1 MCLVDNGGENYMV
14 DIGPSAA
21 YAWRNRKG
29 TMEMHMGLQIPLLFK
44 GDYEHDHHD
53 DFPTSG
59 GFVAI
64 TLIWMAQTFG
74 IFWTF

>member
-1 MCLVDNGGENYMV
+1 
-14 DIGPSAA
+14 
-21 YAWRNRKG
+21 
-29 TMEMHMGLQIPLLFK
+29 MGLQIPLLFK